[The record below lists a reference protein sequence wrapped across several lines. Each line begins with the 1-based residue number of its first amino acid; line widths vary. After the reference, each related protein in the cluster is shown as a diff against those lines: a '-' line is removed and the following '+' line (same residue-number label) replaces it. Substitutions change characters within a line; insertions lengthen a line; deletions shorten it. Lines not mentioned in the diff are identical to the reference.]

1 MCLGFFGHVACVS
14 SGEAGMST
22 VTSEEADE
30 DLESLKFNLNIES
43 LGLVLYSSDPKLVS
57 HMNK

>member
-1 MCLGFFGHVACVS
+1 
-14 SGEAGMST
+14 MST
-22 VTSEEADE
+22 VTSDEESDE

-57 HMNK
+57 HMKNENLVEMNENGGWFRIS